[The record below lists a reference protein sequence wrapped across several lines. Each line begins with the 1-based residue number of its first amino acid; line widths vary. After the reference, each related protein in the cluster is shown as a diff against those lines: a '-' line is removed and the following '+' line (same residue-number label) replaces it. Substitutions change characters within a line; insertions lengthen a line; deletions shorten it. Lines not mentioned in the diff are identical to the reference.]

1 MLTQN
6 LNQGMIDIDDG
17 VKSNVDQASKTNIS
31 KVNRKYDKKNFKANY
46 QKEANKLIEE
56 DR

>member
-1 MLTQN
+1 LLTQN

>member
-1 MLTQN
+1 LTQN